1 MEKTVATHEGEVSSL
16 FVCCPL
22 SSAGYCS
29 LKSSDEW
36 REGRKVS
43 ELLCMVVVIFY
54 KNEKKSYLIKR
65 WTQGLSLF

>member
-22 SSAGYCS
+22 SSAGCCS

-43 ELLCMVVVIFY
+43 ELLFMVVVIFY
-54 KNEKKSYLIKR
+54 KNEKKKLLNKKMDP
-65 WTQGLSLF
+65 GP